1 MSEGGGEGQQVVG
14 WEVGSR
20 PPRWH
25 QQLLLVPSLSR
36 SSLPLL
42 VEDWGLTYS
51 ALFRGTEEV
60 MRKGRR

>member
-20 PPRWH
+20 PPP
-25 QQLLLVPSLSR
+25 LAPAITPGPFSSR
-36 SSLPLL
+36 ASLPLL

-51 ALFRGTEEV
+51 ARFIGTEEV
-60 MRKGRR
+60 VRKGRR